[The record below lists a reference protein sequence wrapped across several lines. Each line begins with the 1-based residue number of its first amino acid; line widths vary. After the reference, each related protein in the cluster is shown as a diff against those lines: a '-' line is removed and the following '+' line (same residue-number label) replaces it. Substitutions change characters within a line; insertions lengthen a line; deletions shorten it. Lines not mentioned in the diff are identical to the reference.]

1 MDIFIDLT
9 DLTDSLE
16 EFLDRELS
24 PMSWAGLAEGLIRE
38 SIEFMNATDLT
49 GALDCLT
56 DRLDRRGLRTLE
68 TQRFIDQFFE
78 AYTRTFEKTSQTH
91 DVIYD
96 QRSNVAMLTPKPIR
110 VQPDIDLS
118 NLKEEYN
125 HALERSDFLPE
136 RLRRAFEELSR

>member
-1 MDIFIDLT
+1 MDIIIDLT

-16 EFLDRELS
+16 DFLNRELG
-24 PMSWAGLAEGLIRE
+24 PMNWAGIAEGMIRE
-38 SIEFMNATDLT
+38 SIAFMNAADLPA
-49 GALDCLT
+49 ALDCLI
-56 DRLDRRGLRTLE
+56 DQFDARELRTIE
-68 TQRFIDQFFE
+68 TQRFIDQFIE

-91 DVIYD
+91 DVVYD
-96 QRSNVAMLTPKPIR
+96 PRANVAMLTHKPLR

-118 NLKEEYN
+118 NLKEEYT